1 MMTEIITYF
10 FIAIVSALIGLFIGK
25 LISKLNFEKD
35 KTALEKEKSTL
46 EERLILLQQ
55 SKENTEN
62 NFIESQIALKNN
74 QLEKEKLITTN
85 ARQDS
90 EIQNLQIKLTE
101 NKGEVEKLNEK
112 FTKEFENLATKI
124 LDENSTKFKTQNK
137 ESISAILNPL
147 KEKIEGFEKK
157 VTETQ
162 EKSIGMHSALR
173 EQLGH
178 LKDLN
183 LQMSKE
189 AINLT
194 KALKGDNK
202 TQGDWG
208 ETQLEILLE
217 KAKLTKGIHYSTQ
230 GGFRDNEGKV
240 KKPDFI
246 INLPDNRHL
255 IVDSK
260 VSLTAYESYFSSENE
275 IEKEAFLSK
284 HIKSIRD
291 HFKDLS
297 SKKYDTLYEINS
309 PDYVLMF
316 VPIEPALMIALNK
329 VNDLYLE
336 ALDKN
341 IVLVS
346 TSTLLATLST
356 VSSMWRQENQKNNVL
371 EISKQ
376 AGALYDQFVN
386 LTEDLIKVG
395 NQLKTVQGS
404 YDSSMKKLTGRG
416 NLIKKVENIKQL
428 GVNTSKKIN
437 QSLLDR
443 ANDLD

>member
-1 MMTEIITYF
+1 
-10 FIAIVSALIGLFIGK
+10 
-25 LISKLNFEKD
+25 
-35 KTALEKEKSTL
+35 
-46 EERLILLQQ
+46 
-55 SKENTEN
+55 
-62 NFIESQIALKNN
+62 
-74 QLEKEKLITTN
+74 
-85 ARQDS
+85 
-90 EIQNLQIKLTE
+90 
-101 NKGEVEKLNEK
+101 
-112 FTKEFENLATKI
+112 
-124 LDENSTKFKTQNK
+124 
-137 ESISAILNPL
+137 
-147 KEKIEGFEKK
+147 
-157 VTETQ
+157 
-162 EKSIGMHSALR
+162 MHSALR
-173 EQLGH
+173 EQLGN